1 MKKSKTASASK
12 SRSSTKKPP
21 ARAAEAPRNAL
32 RDLAPKGS
40 AKVPERL
47 PARSA
52 AKTKPAAKKPRPGL
66 FQ

>member
-1 MKKSKTASASK
+1 MKKSKTASAGK
-12 SRSSTKKPP
+12 SRSAAKKPP
-21 ARAAEAPRNAL
+21 ARAAVETSL

-52 AKTKPAAKKPRPGL
+52 AKTKKPRPGL

>member
-1 MKKSKTASASK
+1 MKKSKTASAGK
-12 SRSSTKKPP
+12 SRSTTKKPP

-32 RDLAPKGS
+32 RDLAPRGK
-40 AKVPERL
+40 APERL

-52 AKTKPAAKKPRPGL
+52 AKTKSAKKPRPGL

>member
-1 MKKSKTASASK
+1 MAGKKKPAASK
-12 SRSSTKKPP
+12 SRSPTRKPP

-32 RDLAPKGS
+32 RDLAPKG
-40 AKVPERL
+40 KVPERL

-52 AKTKPAAKKPRPGL
+52 AKTKPAKKPRPGL

>member
-1 MKKSKTASASK
+1 MKKSKTASAGK
-12 SRSSTKKPP
+12 SRSTTKKPP

-32 RDLAPKGS
+32 RDLAPKG
-40 AKVPERL
+40 KVPERL

>member
-1 MKKSKTASASK
+1 MAGKKKPAA
-12 SRSSTKKPP
+12 SRSHVSAKKPP

-32 RDLAPKGS
+32 RDLAPKG
-40 AKVPERL
+40 KVPERL

-52 AKTKPAAKKPRPGL
+52 AKTKKPRPGL

>member
-1 MKKSKTASASK
+1 MKKSKHKASSMSK
-12 SRSSTKKPP
+12 VSAKKPP

-32 RDLAPKGS
+32 RDLAPPKGK
-40 AKVPERL
+40 AMERL

-52 AKTKPAAKKPRPGL
+52 AKTKKPRPGL